1 MSLALATASSLGSS
15 MKTVTMHKAKTHLS
29 QPIAEAEAGE
39 EVIITRDR
47 VPAVRLVPVGEAKPV
62 RQFGSLKGQVQV
74 TAAFFEPLSPGRDTV
89 TVVPV
94 AAGPALD
101 DPVEASQQ
109 RDVLVL

>member
-1 MSLALATASSLGSS
+1 
-15 MKTVTMHKAKTHLS
+15 MHRAKTHLS
-29 QPIAEAEAGE
+29 QLIAEAEAGE
-39 EVIITRDR
+39 EVIITRDH
-47 VPAVRLVPVGEAKPV
+47 VPAVRLVPVGESRPV

-94 AAGPALD
+94 AAGPALY